1 MKFKGEMKRTFEYK
15 SGKIKVIWNET
26 PMEKEYEEE
35 WITQEINKTTKK
47 VLNPFSVGV
56 ELMVHTGPRMCYG
69 MLMAYVTPS
78 DEQDCIKVSV
88 AYTKENAI
96 KYPNS
101 LLSDDR
107 YVYKG
112 LSEEYV
118 EEVCNTVS
126 EVINEKADYWQCD
139 IVFGDAA
146 NCEAGSSPMFFRII
160 TKIILELIDK
170 NVLDAISTMSIADFT
185 ARYVKDINLRY

>member
-1 MKFKGEMKRTFEYK
+1 MKRTFEYK

-35 WITQEINKTTKK
+35 WTAQEIRKTTKK

-56 ELMVHTGPRMCYG
+56 ELMVHTGGKMCYG

-78 DEQDCIKVSV
+78 DDKNCIKVSI
-88 AYTKENAI
+88 AYTKENSI
-96 KYPNS
+96 KYSNS
-101 LLSDDR
+101 LLSDER

-112 LSEEYV
+112 LPEEYV
-118 EEVCNTVS
+118 EEICNTVS
-126 EVINEKADYWQCD
+126 EVLNKKADYLQCD
-139 IVFGDAA
+139 IAFGDAA

-160 TKIILELIDK
+160 TKMILELINK
-170 NVLDAISTMSIADFT
+170 NELDAISTMSIADFT
-185 ARYVKDINLRY
+185 AEYVKDINLRY

>member
-1 MKFKGEMKRTFEYK
+1 MKFKGKMKKTFEYK

-35 WITQEINKTTKK
+35 WITQEIRKTTKK

-78 DEQDCIKVSV
+78 DEQDCIKVSI
-88 AYTKENAI
+88 AYTKKNTI

-112 LSEEYV
+112 LPEEYV
-118 EEVCNTVS
+118 EDIRNTVS
-126 EVINEKADYWQCD
+126 EVLNEKADYLQCD
-139 IVFGDAA
+139 IAFGEAA

-160 TKIILELIDK
+160 TKMILELIDK
-170 NVLDAISTMSIADFT
+170 NEIDAISSMSIADFT
-185 ARYVKDINLRY
+185 AAYVKDINLRY